1 MQSTHPGKS
10 TLGLDLAFSSDAG
23 ATTALLALRVGGRA
37 YLEPPPTCSYAQGGQ
52 SRNPEAN
59 RHLDGVQ
66 GTVCEAPGAGSAT
79 APPGVPD
86 GIRTRSRCFVR
97 TVLYPVE
104 LPARRGRRPHGT
116 ARSRFGFPC
125 GAGTRHAIYSTCF
138 VRANGSG
145 FILRAVSMSDEL
157 ILNQKIPGGG
167 RSSMLR
173 MPEKRRPTAIPRGNH
188 GFNKRNA
195 QSNSCRTTHRSGIYG
210 GCGW

>member
-1 MQSTHPGKS
+1 MPRRAGVGTPGDKK
-10 TLGLDLAFSSDAG
+10 
-23 ATTALLALRVGGRA
+23 
-37 YLEPPPTCSYAQGGQ
+37 
-52 SRNPEAN
+52 AN

-66 GTVCEAPGAGSAT
+66 GTVCEARWAGSAT

-104 LPARRGRRPHGT
+104 LPARRRRRPHGT

-125 GAGTRHAIYSTCF
+125 GAGARHAIYSTCF

-145 FILRAVSMSDEL
+145 LILRAVSMSDEL
-157 ILNQKIPGGG
+157 ILNQEIPGGG

-173 MPEKRRPTAIPRGNH
+173 MPEKKRPTAI
-188 GFNKRNA
+188 
-195 QSNSCRTTHRSGIYG
+195 YG
-210 GCGW
+210 GYYGSFCC